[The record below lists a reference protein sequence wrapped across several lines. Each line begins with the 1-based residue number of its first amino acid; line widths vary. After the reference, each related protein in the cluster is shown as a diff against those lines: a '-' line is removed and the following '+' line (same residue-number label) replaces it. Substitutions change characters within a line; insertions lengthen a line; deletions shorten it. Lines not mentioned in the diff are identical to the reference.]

1 MLDFGI
7 RNTIGLDKKHL
18 FVDTNVSGRGF
29 LDTIMRNRFSLP
41 LLFTSSATIFAN
53 PTTLDAAT
61 ELISLFLSLSLAV
74 PLAPSFSL
82 PLPASIIIA
91 R

>member
-1 MLDFGI
+1 MNDGFRHMQHDWI
-7 RNTIGLDKKHL
+7 KKPLL
-18 FVDTNVSGRGF
+18 FDTNVSGRSY
-29 LDTIMRNRFSLP
+29 LDTTMRNRFSLP

-61 ELISLFLSLSLAV
+61 ELISLFLSL
-74 PLAPSFSL
+74 PLTISFSL
-82 PLPASIIIA
+82 PLPPSLIIA